1 MRDQLDLGLLQ
12 AIVQAVQGSVVELD
26 LVTKVLLKDLFD
38 VKVDFRFIDRQRQP
52 QIVVGVNRSIVVRI
66 FDEVV
71 MLG

>member
-1 MRDQLDLGLLQ
+1 MRDQLDLCLLQ

-26 LVTKVLLKDLFD
+26 LVAKVLLKDLFD

-66 FDEVV
+66 FD
-71 MLG
+71 

>member
-38 VKVDFRFIDRQRQP
+38 IKVDFRFID
-52 QIVVGVNRSIVVRI
+52 
-66 FDEVV
+66 
-71 MLG
+71 